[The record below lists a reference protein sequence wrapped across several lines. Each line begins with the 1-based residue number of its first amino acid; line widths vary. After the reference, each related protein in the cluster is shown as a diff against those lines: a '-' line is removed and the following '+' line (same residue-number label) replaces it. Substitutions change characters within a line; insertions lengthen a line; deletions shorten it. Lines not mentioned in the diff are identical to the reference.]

1 MSLHATI
8 RRTSLTVEGLVLL
21 ALPHGGQQAAR
32 RNAWASMAADSARA
46 RARREADAA
55 MNRVVAS
62 AGRTALG
69 QAAAQ

>member
-1 MSLHATI
+1 MSLHATV
-8 RRTSLTVEGLVLL
+8 RRTSRTVEGLLLL

-55 MNRVVAS
+55 MTRAVAL
-62 AGRTALG
+62 ADRT
-69 QAAAQ
+69 AAAQ